1 MNISLKKVLI
11 SLVVITG
18 LLTFFVML
26 FVNYAPQF
34 GTVSTGQSLSRIRSS
49 PHYQDGQF
57 VNIIETSLDMGV
69 AAMAKTLQEFVTARN
84 VRPTQPLPTRFDHAA
99 FLSSVEDDQVRV
111 TWYGHSAILL
121 EIEGKRLLLDPMLGS
136 TASPVSFFAKR
147 FPYQTPINLDPFTD
161 IDAIII
167 SHDHYDHL
175 DYWSIQQLQD
185 KAQRFFV
192 PLGVGAHLQH
202 WGVDAA
208 KITELDWWE
217 SASLDSLTLIAT
229 PARHF
234 SGRGLT
240 DRNKTLWA
248 SWVLKS
254 KHANVYFS
262 GDSGYGPHFQEIG
275 ERYGPFDLA
284 MIECGQYNEK
294 WEAIH
299 MLPEQSLQAHRDV
312 QGKVMMPIHWG
323 AFNLAVHPWKEP
335 VERLLEGVEGNV
347 IIATPSIG
355 ESFVL
360 NQATP
365 TGKWWKE
372 E

>member
-1 MNISLKKVLI
+1 MKVSPKKVLI

-18 LLTFFVML
+18 LLILSVML

-34 GTVSTGQSLSRIRSS
+34 GAASTGQALDRIQAS
-49 PHYQDGQF
+49 PHYQEGKF
-57 VNIIETSLDMGV
+57 VNGIETSMDMGV
-69 AAMAKTLQEFVTARN
+69 KAMAKTLQEFVTAKN
-84 VRPTQPLPTRFDHAA
+84 VRPNRPLPTRFDQAA
-99 FLSSVEDDQVRV
+99 FLSSVEKDQVRV
-111 TWYGHSAILL
+111 TWFGHSAILL
-121 EIEGKRLLLDPMLGS
+121 EIEGQRLLLDPMLGPA
-136 TASPVSFFAKR
+136 ASPVPFFAKR

-161 IDAIII
+161 IDAILI

-175 DYWSIQQLQD
+175 DYWSIQQL
-185 KAQRFFV
+185 KYNTRHFFV

-202 WGVDAA
+202 WGVAA
-208 KITELDWWE
+208 TKITELDWWE
-217 SASLDSLTLIAT
+217 SASLDGLTLTAT

-240 DRNKTLWA
+240 NRNKTLWA
-248 SWVLKS
+248 SWALRGE
-254 KHANVYFS
+254 HASVYFS

-275 ERYGPFDLA
+275 ERYGPFDFT

-335 VERLLEGVEGNV
+335 VERLLQGVKRNIMV
-347 IIATPSIG
+347 ATPSIG
-355 ESFVL
+355 KSFVL
-360 NQATP
+360 DQALP
-365 TGKWWKE
+365 NARWWSE
-372 E
+372 Q

>member
-1 MNISLKKVLI
+1 MKISPKKVLI

-18 LLTFFVML
+18 LLTFSVML

-34 GTVSTGQSLSRIRSS
+34 GSASTGQSLDRIQSS
-49 PHYQDGQF
+49 PHYQEGQF
-57 VNIIETSLDMGV
+57 VNGIETSMDMGV
-69 AAMAKTLQEFVTARN
+69 GAMAKTLQEFVTVKN
-84 VRPTQPLPTRFDHAA
+84 VRPNRPLPTRFGHAA
-99 FLSSVEDDQVRV
+99 FMSSVEDDQVRV

-121 EIEGKRLLLDPMLGS
+121 EMEGKRLLLDPMLGPA
-136 TASPVSFFAKR
+136 ASPVSFFAKR

-175 DYWSIQQLQD
+175 DYWSIQQLKD
-185 KAQRFFV
+185 KTQRFFV
-192 PLGVGAHLQH
+192 PLGISAHLQR
-202 WGVDAA
+202 WGVSAA
-208 KITELDWWE
+208 KITELDWWQ
-217 SASLDSLTLIAT
+217 SANLDGLTLTAT

-248 SWVLKS
+248 SWALQGE
-254 KHANVYFS
+254 HANVYFS

-275 ERYGPFDLA
+275 ERLGPFDFT

-299 MLPEQSLQAHRDV
+299 MLPEQSLQAHQDV

-323 AFNLAVHPWKEP
+323 AFNLAVHSWKEP
-335 VERLLEGVEGNV
+335 VERLLQKVNGDVV
-347 IIATPSIG
+347 VATPSIG
-355 ESFVL
+355 RSFVL
-360 NQATP
+360 NQTIP
-365 TGKWWKE
+365 NGKWWE
-372 E
+372 